1 LYLFHTVN
9 SLESSYH
16 HSSVIV
22 ERLDKTTKTMTKH
35 YPTPFTPKDST
46 EMCMQTRK
54 PLSACHTENFV
65 FLRFLMHLFGYTV
78 DGPPKQN
85 DKHVLLESATTE
97 TQTELNFLDGYQH
110 LFDEMFMSVFQK
122 KRRKRAVNEQYDFVI
137 VGAGSAGCVV
147 ANRLSEIEDWKVSYF
162 KLCYTLS

>member
-1 LYLFHTVN
+1 MN
-9 SLESSYH
+9 SLESFSN
-16 HSSVIV
+16 HSSVIFD
-22 ERLDKTTKTMTKH
+22 RLDKTTKTMTKH

-65 FLRFLMHLFGYTV
+65 FLRFLMHIFGYTV

-85 DKHVLLESATTE
+85 DKYVLLESATTE

-122 KRRKRAVNEQYDFVI
+122 KRRKRAVEEQYDFVI

-162 KLCYTLS
+162 KLCYRLS

>member
-1 LYLFHTVN
+1 
-9 SLESSYH
+9 
-16 HSSVIV
+16 
-22 ERLDKTTKTMTKH
+22 MTKHH

-78 DGPPKQN
+78 DGPPTPN
-85 DKHVLLESATTE
+85 DKHVLIESATTN

-110 LFDEMFMSVFQK
+110 LFGEMFMSVFQK
-122 KRRKRAVNEQYDFVI
+122 KRQKRDVDEQYDFVI
-137 VGAGSAGCVV
+137 IGAGSAGCVV
-147 ANRLSEIEDWKVSYF
+147 ANRLSEIEDWKVSNILCSVTLIVITVETNIFPFWFLRIKNF
-162 KLCYTLS
+162 KIF

>member
-1 LYLFHTVN
+1 M
-9 SLESSYH
+9 S
-16 HSSVIV
+16 
-22 ERLDKTTKTMTKH
+22 KH

-78 DGPPKQN
+78 DGPSAPK
-85 DKHVLLESATTE
+85 DKHVLLESATTHKHTAE
-97 TQTELNFLDGYQH
+97 THFLEGYQH
-110 LFDEMFMSVFQK
+110 LFDETFMSVFQK
-122 KRRKRAVNEQYDFVI
+122 RRRKRDADDQYDFVI

-147 ANRLSEIEDWKVSYF
+147 ANRLSEVEDWKVYRDIFFLYF
-162 KLCYTLS
+162 G

>member
-1 LYLFHTVN
+1 MN
-9 SLESSYH
+9 SLKSSSH
-16 HSSVIV
+16 HSFVIV
-22 ERLDKTTKTMTKH
+22 DRPNKTTTTMTKH

-46 EMCMQTRK
+46 EMCMQIRK

-78 DGPPKQN
+78 DGPSKQN
-85 DKHVLLESATTE
+85 DKNVLLESATTN

-122 KRRKRAVNEQYDFVI
+122 KRRKRAVDEQYDFVI

-147 ANRLSEIEDWKVSYF
+147 ANRLSEIKDWKVFYF